1 MQLELS
7 TRDQVLERRQAPFWR
22 KEPSVLQP
30 PFLLATLGLGE
41 GERTALVSV
50 LRVLEPRLRVPVQ
63 LVEPER
69 AHVVLVARP
78 VLRDAR
84 HNGVLSG
91 RGVIVY
97 RREHEAP
104 GRADDTEILAPLRV
118 MPVLDA
124 LVAWMDRCGMDRS
137 PPALGS
143 GPRDDLAGHTG
154 TLAHALLRIFAQDV
168 AHDAHVRAIGFGELS
183 IFTRRGRYASDVA
196 AARLREAM
204 RSRRFVI
211 TGNCDAARHLPDEAL
226 RPLRELRW
234 AAALEG
240 ADLASPGLPARFRL
254 TRWPDFGSLPHD
266 VDHLKLSALLA
277 GRALS
282 LPQACAAS
290 AMAAEQVLPFLVAC
304 RDCGY
309 LVAAETAA
317 AALSVPP
324 APVRTS
330 LFDRLRR
337 QFGF

>member
-7 TRDQVLERRQAPFWR
+7 TRDQVAERRRTPFWR
-22 KEPSVLQP
+22 KEPGASQP

-41 GERTALVSV
+41 GEHAALASV

-63 LVEPER
+63 LVEPAR
-69 AHVVLVARP
+69 AHVVLVARA

-84 HNGVLSG
+84 RNGVLSG

-97 RREHEAP
+97 RHDHEAP
-104 GRADDTEILAPLRV
+104 GRADDPEVVAPLRV
-118 MPVLDA
+118 MPVLGA
-124 LVAWMDRCGMDRS
+124 LVAWMDRIGMDQS
-137 PPALGS
+137 PPVVS
-143 GPRDDLAGHTG
+143 GPRHDVAGHAG
-154 TLAHALLRIFAQDV
+154 TLAHALLRIFAQDL

-183 IFTRRGRYASDVA
+183 IFAARGRYASDLA

-211 TGNCDAARHLPDEAL
+211 TGNCDAARSLPDSAL

-240 ADLASPGLPARFRL
+240 ADLSRPDLPARFRL

-266 VDHLKLSALLA
+266 VEHLKLSALLA

-282 LPQACAAS
+282 LQQACAAS
-290 AMAAEQVLPFLVAC
+290 AMSAEQVLPFLVAC

-309 LVAAETAA
+309 LVGTETATA
-317 AALSVPP
+317 AMPVPAAP
-324 APVRTS
+324 APTS
-330 LFDRLRR
+330 LFSRLRR
-337 QFGF
+337 QIGF

>member
-7 TRDQVLERRQAPFWR
+7 TRDQVVERRRTPFWR
-22 KEPSVLQP
+22 NQPGALQP
-30 PFLLATLGLGE
+30 PFLLAALGLGE
-41 GERTALVSV
+41 GERAALTSV

-63 LVEPER
+63 LVEPAR

-91 RGVIVY
+91 RGVIIY
-97 RREHEAP
+97 RRDQEAP
-104 GRADDTEILAPLRV
+104 GRADDPEVLAPLRV

-124 LVAWMDRCGMDRS
+124 LVAWMDRLGMDRS
-137 PPALGS
+137 PPVVA
-143 GPRDDLAGHTG
+143 GPRDDAAVHTG
-154 TLAHALLRIFAQDV
+154 TLAHALLRIFAQDL

-183 IFTRRGRYASDVA
+183 IFTARGRYASDLA

-211 TGNCDAARHLPDEAL
+211 TGNCDAARGLPDTAL

-240 ADLASPGLPARFRL
+240 ADLTRPDLPARFRL

-266 VDHLKLSALLA
+266 VEHLKLSALLA
-277 GRALS
+277 GRALN
-282 LPQACAAS
+282 LAQACAAS
-290 AMAAEQVLPFLVAC
+290 AMSAEQVLPFLVAC

-309 LVAAETAA
+309 LVGAETAA
-317 AALSVPP
+317 ATLSVPP